1 MQQHTRQVEHQE
13 APTTAGTAE
22 PLEIAAAEAMLA
34 IVGALAVA
42 EVRANRRDLI
52 NTVAET

>member
-1 MQQHTRQVEHQE
+1 VEHQE
-13 APTTAGTAE
+13 TPTIAGTAE
-22 PLEIAAAEAMLA
+22 HLEIAAAEAMLA
-34 IVGALAVA
+34 IAVAPAVA